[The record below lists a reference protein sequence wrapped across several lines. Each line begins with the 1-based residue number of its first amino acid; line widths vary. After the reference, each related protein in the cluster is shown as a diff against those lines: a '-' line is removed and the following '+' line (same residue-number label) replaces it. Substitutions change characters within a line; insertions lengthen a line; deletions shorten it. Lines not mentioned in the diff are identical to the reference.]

1 MTKTMNT
8 ILIFLLLMQGGF
20 FPNTYL
26 LAGLLFSFL
35 LFILAPTVKIYLP
48 TFLSFLVLAM
58 HYFIS
63 ALIHNFSA
71 ADYSPILQ
79 IFVYVLFCLLLWG
92 LEDEKG
98 EHLIDGILIATI
110 LTAYISLLSY
120 VGLLPIKGMI
130 VKGRM
135 QGVMQYANATAVFLS
150 MGLLLINKNPKK
162 FYKYKPALL
171 MGLQL
176 TMSMGGILAFLF
188 GLVLYSFSQKKKL
201 IFLLG
206 EAIEFIISASFSALI
221 YISIFIFEV
230 KLLGIFMAIMGC
242 CMGLIWNKIRTYLI
256 GKKRVYISIILLGIL
271 ETLGLLFY
279 RGLEAAATFEER
291 MIHSKD
297 GIRVLMKHPLF
308 GLGPGRWALE
318 KENWQGIKYYS
329 AKLIHNSYMQISV
342 DAGIITLLCIILL
355 IYIWIRK
362 KNKQSWEYSSLGCLL
377 LHSLIDCSLYFTGIS
392 LAGIVIGSYPT
403 ESKRKYLSIQKT
415 IIRIIALLFLFIY
428 AWSIWKMIL

>member
-1 MTKTMNT
+1 
-8 ILIFLLLMQGGF
+8 MQGGF

-150 MGLLLINKNPKK
+150 MGLLLINKNPKI
-162 FYKYKPALL
+162 YKYKPALL

-176 TMSMGGILAFLF
+176 TMSMGGILAF
-188 GLVLYSFSQKKKL
+188 
-201 IFLLG
+201 
-206 EAIEFIISASFSALI
+206 
-221 YISIFIFEV
+221 
-230 KLLGIFMAIMGC
+230 
-242 CMGLIWNKIRTYLI
+242 YLD
-256 GKKRVYISIILLGIL
+256 
-271 ETLGLLFY
+271 LFY
-279 RGLEAAATFEER
+279 IAF
-291 MIHSKD
+291 
-297 GIRVLMKHPLF
+297 P
-308 GLGPGRWALE
+308 
-318 KENWQGIKYYS
+318 
-329 AKLIHNSYMQISV
+329 
-342 DAGIITLLCIILL
+342 
-355 IYIWIRK
+355 RK
-362 KNKQSWEYSSLGCLL
+362 KANFPSRE
-377 LHSLIDCSLYFTGIS
+377 
-392 LAGIVIGSYPT
+392 A
-403 ESKRKYLSIQKT
+403 
-415 IIRIIALLFLFIY
+415 
-428 AWSIWKMIL
+428 

>member
-98 EHLIDGILIATI
+98 EHLIDGILIAAI

-221 YISIFIFEV
+221 YISIFIFKV

-242 CMGLIWNKIRTYLI
+242 CLGLIWDKIRTYLK
-256 GKKRVYISIILLGIL
+256 GRKRVYIPIISLGIL